1 MPTEII
7 IVKKDLTEVHFA
19 SVDLM
24 PEGAMKEE
32 IKKILLRNPRLKV
45 LRKICTCD

>member
-7 IVKKDLTEVHFA
+7 IIKKDLTEEHYA

-24 PEGAMKEE
+24 PEGQMKEE

-45 LRKICTCD
+45 LRKICTHD

>member
-7 IVKKDLTEVHFA
+7 IVKKDLTEHHFA

-24 PEGAMKEE
+24 PEGPMKEE